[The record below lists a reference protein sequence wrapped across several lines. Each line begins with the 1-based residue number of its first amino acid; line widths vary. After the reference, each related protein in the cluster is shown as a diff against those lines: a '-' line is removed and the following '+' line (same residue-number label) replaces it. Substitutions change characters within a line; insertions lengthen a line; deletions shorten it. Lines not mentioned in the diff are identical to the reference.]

1 MTANI
6 TSIEDKQKTSLPK
19 VEIILREWNC
29 LAYPNDGSTFELNSF
44 VFPNTDLLYA
54 VFGYMLPRY
63 QTALIFRIPTWDF
76 VHGVWGSM
84 TESWMFSSELSGP
97 KCFPVRINPKV
108 WPMLNAIGRGWT
120 MCEALDRMLSAVPND
135 IIFTSMTDSI
145 EAARY
150 VYFNLLGFSIIRDQ
164 DVRWY
169 LLEVILNRNRLGT
182 IF

>member
-1 MTANI
+1 
-6 TSIEDKQKTSLPK
+6 
-19 VEIILREWNC
+19 
-29 LAYPNDGSTFELNSF
+29 
-44 VFPNTDLLYA
+44 
-54 VFGYMLPRY
+54 
-63 QTALIFRIPTWDF
+63 
-76 VHGVWGSM
+76 
-84 TESWMFSSELSGP
+84 
-97 KCFPVRINPKV
+97 
-108 WPMLNAIGRGWT
+108 